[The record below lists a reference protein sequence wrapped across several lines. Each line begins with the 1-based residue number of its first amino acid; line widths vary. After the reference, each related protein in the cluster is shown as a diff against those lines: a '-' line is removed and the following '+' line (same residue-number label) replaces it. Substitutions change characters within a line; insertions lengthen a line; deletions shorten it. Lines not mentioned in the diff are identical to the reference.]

1 MKVSSNVRPH
11 NYTLPMVQALVSAFV
26 QAWLLGLIALLIGR
40 YAGRRRKQMPVFFGP
55 KVVIYLRVWAVTFLA
70 QVAFAYLG
78 NLLGLKEHVQS
89 GFAEFLLPVAAGSF
103 YAHHT
108 LLRLAAEP

>member
-1 MKVSSNVRPH
+1 MGRLAQ
-11 NYTLPMVQALVSAFV
+11 TLGLTTTLRMIQAFISAFV

-40 YAGRRRKQMPVFFGP
+40 YAGRQPKQLPIFFGP
-55 KVVIYLRVWAVTFLA
+55 KVVLFLKVWAVTFLA

-78 NLLGLKEHVQS
+78 HLLGLKEHVQS
-89 GFAEFLLPVAAGSF
+89 GFAEFLLPLVSGSF

>member
-1 MKVSSNVRPH
+1 MI
-11 NYTLPMVQALVSAFV
+11 QALVSAFV
-26 QAWLLGLIALLIGR
+26 QAWLLGLISLLIGR
-40 YAGRRRKQMPVFFGP
+40 YAGRQRKRLPAFLGP
-55 KVVIYLRVWAVTFLA
+55 KVVLYLKVWAVTFFA

-78 NLLGLKEHVQS
+78 HLLELQEHIQS
-89 GFAEFLLPVAAGSF
+89 GFAEFLLPIVAGSF